1 MVNLFS
7 SSLSAMNAAQT
18 AMATTQHNIANAST
32 PGFSRQEVTVAS
44 RPGQQTGAG
53 FVGSGVDVAGV
64 QRIYDQYL
72 VNQVRLEQTQSSYLS
87 TYHTTMTQID
97 NLVADPAAGASPAIQ
112 EFFSA
117 LNGVANSPES
127 IPARQTL
134 IGTAQFAVNRFQAI
148 DQRLTDIANGLN
160 GQVTASVN
168 TVNNLA
174 QQIAAL
180 NGNIKRAIANGQGQL
195 PNDLMDQRDQVINQL
210 NQEIKVSVQPQ
221 QDGALN
227 VYVGNGQTLVI
238 NESAMRLDITRSAT
252 DPSRVDIVYRDGNIT
267 TPLQQTGLQGGNLGA
282 FLAFRDQSLEPARN
296 ALGRV
301 AMGLADSMNRQN
313 RLGLDLT
320 GAAGGDLFNV
330 GVPRVERGVNNVGTA
345 SVSAAISDVTQ
356 LTTSDY
362 QLRYDGANY
371 LMVRLSDSAT
381 TNVGTTALP
390 PANVA
395 VDGFTISLAGGLPQK
410 GDTYLIRPT
419 ADGARDIRVAITN
432 PTGIAAAVPIRTVAN
447 IANTGTATIGNVTV
461 DGTFSA
467 ANFTPASTLVY
478 DTASNTLSGFPALP
492 VTVTAA
498 NGTATTF
505 AAGAPVTYTDG
516 ATYSVGGLSF
526 TMTGAPSSG
535 GFVGGSNS
543 ATVSATD
550 FSVTGVPLTSG
561 SVSFTATDFNFE
573 APAIYIPGA
582 SGAQAVAN
590 GFDFSIPVPTS
601 ATNVGALDS
610 VNTTGVANFLTAGAG
625 AGAHFNVA
633 DDSGTYTVLLDGADY
648 ASDDA
653 GFTQMAADISS
664 QLALAGS
671 NTVATW
677 VSDTANTS
685 GHFVFSSGEAG
696 AAAIAPTLSNIGA
709 TLAGLGLVDGA
720 ATPGVDATAG
730 SLTIDGV
737 TINLSGNYIDRE
749 AMRADLQILMQGS
762 ALGAGYTA
770 AIVGTDIV
778 ISNATGG
785 TSTAAVQIQAVTG
798 GAVGAGFSVDT
809 IGVTGTAVAVGS
821 DPSTLTIG
829 GNAVNLNQNY
839 LSFDN
844 MRVAIQAQ
852 LGAGFAVTNT
862 AGAFTITRVDAGG
875 VASVA
880 INITGD
886 AASDTAGITA
896 AGVATGI
903 PGTDLTASTIA
914 NFTVGAT
921 NVTLNQAYADRTA
934 VRDAL
939 QSQLAGYVVTDTG
952 TGYTFT
958 NLTNTAAVAITN
970 ADAGAVAA
978 GFVNSAGTVGQTNA
992 NPGDQ
997 FTLALNTNAT
1007 GDNRNALLMA
1017 GMQNQNI
1024 MANGTATFQ
1033 GVYGQ
1038 LVGEVG
1044 AKTHELFVTSQAQI
1058 NMTAQTVAAQQS
1070 VSGVNLDEEAAN
1082 LMRYQ
1087 RAYQAAAKAMQVAN
1101 TMFDA
1106 LLAIGG

>member
-32 PGFSRQEVTVAS
+32 PGFSRQEVVIGS
-44 RPGQQTGAG
+44 RAGQQTGAG
-53 FVGSGVDVAGV
+53 FVGSGVDVSGV
-64 QRIYDQYL
+64 KRVYDQYL
-72 VNQVRLEQTQSSYLS
+72 VNQVRLEQTQSSFLS

-160 GQVTASVN
+160 GQVTTSVT

-174 QQIAAL
+174 QQVATL

-210 NQEIKVSVQPQ
+210 NQEIKVSVQAQ

-238 NESAMRLDITRSAT
+238 NESSMRLDVTRSAN
-252 DPSRVDIVYRDGNIT
+252 DPSRLDIVYRDGNIT

-282 FLAFRDQSLEPARN
+282 YLAFRDQSLEPARN

-301 AMGLADSMNRQN
+301 AMGLAESMNRQN

-330 GVPRVERGVNNVGTA
+330 AVPRVERGVNNVGTGT
-345 SVSAAISDVTQ
+345 VTAAISDVTQ

-371 LMVRLSDSAT
+371 LMVRMSDSAT

-390 PANVA
+390 PTNVA
-395 VDGFTISLAGGLPQK
+395 IDGFTVTLAGGLPQK
-410 GDTYLIRPT
+410 GDTFLIRPT
-419 ADGARDIRVAITN
+419 ADGARDIRVVIAN
-432 PTGIAAAVPIRTVAN
+432 PTGIAAAAPIRTMAN
-447 IANTGTATIGNVTV
+447 IANTGTATIGGVTV
-461 DGTFSA
+461 DATFNA
-467 ANFTPASTLVY
+467 ATFTPAATLTY
-478 DTASNTLSGFPALP
+478 DSASNTLSGFPALP
-492 VTVTAA
+492 VTATV
-498 NGTATTF
+498 NGVATTF
-505 AAGAPVTYTDG
+505 AAGSPVTYTDG
-516 ATYSVGGLSF
+516 ATYSVGGVSF
-526 TMTGAPSSG
+526 TMTGTPSSG
-535 GFVGGSNS
+535 GFIGGSN
-543 ATVSATD
+543 AAIVGATD
-550 FSVTGVPLTSG
+550 FSVVGVPLTSG
-561 SVSFTATDFNFE
+561 SVSFTATDFNFA
-573 APAIYIPGA
+573 APTGYVAGTSTPQAIDNTGA
-582 SGAQAVAN
+582 TTNFSTAAAAQIDGFNNQTVTAYDFSGAGLAQ
-590 GFDFSIPVPTS
+590 FDVDGIGVTLT
-601 ATNVGALDS
+601 TNV
-610 VNTTGVANFLTAGAG
+610 V
-625 AGAHFNVA
+625 
-633 DDSGTYTVLLDGADY
+633 
-648 ASDDA
+648 DDA
-653 GFTQMAADISS
+653 GLKAALES
-664 QLALAGS
+664 QLAGYTVTINAPGDISISKNGSLAAVAITFSDVNAQAAGFVDS
-671 NTVATW
+671 AGTAGTAAVATTNATMTI
-677 VSDTANTS
+677 DGTP
-685 GHFVFSSGEAG
+685 
-696 AAAIAPTLSNIGA
+696 ITLNGNNA
-709 TLAGLGLVDGA
+709 
-720 ATPGVDATAG
+720 DATAVAAE
-730 SLTIDGV
+730 LT
-737 TINLSGNYIDRE
+737 TK
-749 AMRADLQILMQGS
+749 MQAS
-762 ALGAGYTA
+762 ALGAGYSA
-770 AIVGTDIV
+770 AWNGTNIV
-778 ISNATGG
+778 ITNATGG
-785 TSTAAVQIQAVTG
+785 TATTPVAITGVDANAAA
-798 GAVGAGFSVDT
+798 AGFANSV
-809 IGVTGTAVAVGS
+809 GVAGTAVSAGS
-821 DPSTLTIG
+821 NPSTLTIG
-829 GNAVNLNQNY
+829 GNVVNLNQDY
-839 LSFDN
+839 LSFNN
-844 MRVAIQAQ
+844 MATAIQAQ
-852 LGAGFAVTNT
+852 LGPNFAVTNT

-875 VASVA
+875 TASTA

-886 AASDTAGITA
+886 AASDTAGITT
-896 AGVATGI
+896 AGVASGI
-903 PGTDLTASTIA
+903 PGTNFTASTIA
-914 NFTVGAT
+914 NFTVGTT
-921 NVTLNQAYADRTA
+921 NVRLNQAYANRTA

-939 QSQLAGYVVTDTG
+939 QAQLAGYVVTDNG
-952 TGYTFT
+952 SSYTFT
-958 NLTNTAAVAITN
+958 SLTSPAPVAISN
-970 ADAGAVAA
+970 ADAGAIAA
-978 GFVNSAGTVGQTNA
+978 GFIDSPGTAGQANA
-992 NPGDQ
+992 NQGDK

-1007 GDNRNALLMA
+1007 GDNRNALLMT

-1024 MANGTATFQ
+1024 MANGSATFQ
-1033 GVYGQ
+1033 GIYGQ

>member
-32 PGFSRQEVTVAS
+32 PGFSRQEVVVGS
-44 RPGQQTGAG
+44 RAGQQTGSG
-53 FVGSGVDVAGV
+53 FVGSGVDVSGV
-64 QRIYDQYL
+64 KRIYDQYL

-174 QQIAAL
+174 QQVATL

-210 NQEIKVSVQPQ
+210 NQEIKVSVQSQ

-238 NESAMRLDITRSAT
+238 NESAMRLDITRSAN
-252 DPSRVDIVYRDGNIT
+252 DPSRLDIVYRDGNIT

-282 FLAFRDQSLEPARN
+282 YLAFRDQSLEPARN

-301 AMGLADSMNRQN
+301 AMGLADNMNRQN

-345 SVSAAISDVTQ
+345 TVTAAISDVAQ

-395 VDGFTISLAGGLPQK
+395 IDGFTVSLAGGLPQK
-410 GDTYLIRPT
+410 GDTFLIRPT

-432 PTGIAAAVPIRTVAN
+432 PTGIAAAVPIRTMAN
-447 IANTGTATIGNVTV
+447 IANTGTATIGAVTV
-461 DGTFSA
+461 DATFNPA
-467 ANFTPASTLVY
+467 TFTPASTLTY
-478 DTASNTLSGFPALP
+478 DSASNTLSGFPALP
-492 VTVTAA
+492 VTATV
-498 NGTATTF
+498 NGVATTF
-505 AAGAPVTYTDG
+505 AAGVPVTYTDG
-516 ATYSVGGLSF
+516 ATYSVGGVSF
-526 TMTGAPSSG
+526 TMTGTPSSG
-535 GFVGGSNS
+535 GFIGGSNS
-543 ATVSATD
+543 AIVGATD
-550 FSVTGVPLTSG
+550 FSVAGVPLTSG
-561 SVSFTATDFNFE
+561 SVSFTTTDFNFE
-573 APAIYIPGA
+573 APAIYTPGT
-582 SGAQAVAN
+582 STPQAVDN
-590 GFDFSIPVPTS
+590 TGVTTNFSTAAVPAS
-601 ATNVGALDS
+601 AASFTTVALVDGSLDWSAAGAL
-610 VNTTGVANFLTAGAG
+610 
-625 AGAHFNVA
+625 AHFDIT
-633 DDSGTYTVLLDGADY
+633 DDTGTYTIALDGNNYTA
-648 ASDDA
+648 A
-653 GFTQMAADISS
+653 GLGHA
-664 QLALAGS
+664 QLATDITAALAAAGS
-671 NTVATW
+671 NTVATIGGGGEL
-677 VSDTANTS
+677 VLTS
-685 GHFVFSSGEAG
+685 GETG
-696 AAAIAPTLSNIGA
+696 AASVGPTISNPGA
-709 TLAGLGLVDGA
+709 TAAAAGVTA
-720 ATPGVDATAG
+720 AGGTATAG
-730 SLTIDGV
+730 ADATPTANASMTIDGV
-737 TINLSGNYIDRE
+737 SITLNQNN
-749 AMRADLQILMQGS
+749 ADATAVAAELTTKMQAS

-770 AIVGTDIV
+770 AFDGTNIV
-778 ISNATGG
+778 ITNATGG
-785 TSTAAVQIQAVTG
+785 AAT
-798 GAVGAGFSVDT
+798 
-809 IGVTGTAVAVGS
+809 TAVAITGVDANAAAAGFANSVGVAGTAATAGS

-829 GNAVNLNQNY
+829 GNVVNLNQNY

-844 MRVAIQAQ
+844 MAAAIQAQ
-852 LGAGFAVTNT
+852 LGAGFAVANT

-875 VASVA
+875 AASLA
-880 INITGD
+880 INIAGD
-886 AASDTAGITA
+886 AASDTAGITT

-903 PGTDLTASTIA
+903 PGTDLTASTMA
-914 NFTVGAT
+914 NFTVGTT

-939 QSQLAGYVVTDTG
+939 QTQLAGYVVTDTG

-958 NLTNTAAVAITN
+958 SLTSTAAVAITN
-970 ADAGAVAA
+970 ADVGAVAA

-992 NPGDQ
+992 NAGDR

-1007 GDNRNALLMA
+1007 GDNRNALLMT

-1033 GVYGQ
+1033 GIYGQ